1 MHSPFPPAKPEKN
14 FAIWGG
20 LRRAKKLPQAKRKHK
35 VSAGI
40 ESFPRLPRPVD
51 FPVKLVVSK
60 AGESYDSEGRPELR
74 LRMPIEWNASGP
86 KEKKRRGSAL

>member
-1 MHSPFPPAKPEKN
+1 MHSPFQAAKPEKN
-14 FAIWGG
+14 CAILGG

-40 ESFPRLPRPVD
+40 WPFPRLARSAG